1 MNSFEPLPFSF
12 VSLRSP
18 VYMDGAERRTLGGV
32 IHNPVKQNRTHIS
45 ALAEYLSMPEEAFS
59 SYVVFSERCTLKKVP
74 RYFDGD
80 ITVCRRHTM
89 LRLMRKRIK
98 DAPVVYSHADI
109 ERLAGLLRPLTEVTK
124 EEKQQHIEDLKTK
137 CHSAVSLWLCDMAE
151 TVRSGDAAAIRNA
164 GTRARWTEY
173 CLQNGKAKEALMDT
187 LEKTIDWTPVTE
199 SPPPES
205 DSYLVTRKDPLLTT
219 TAFYEHGEW
228 WDGPLCEWA

>member
-124 EEKQQHIEDLKTK
+124 EEKQQHIENLKTK
-137 CHSAVSLWLCDMAE
+137 CPFCGQPLVMRNGRNGAFWGCSSYPKCRYTRSLDGVLLAE
-151 TVRSGDAAAIRNA
+151 
-164 GTRARWTEY
+164 
-173 CLQNGKAKEALMDT
+173 
-187 LEKTIDWTPVTE
+187 
-199 SPPPES
+199 
-205 DSYLVTRKDPLLTT
+205 RKS
-219 TAFYEHGEW
+219 
-228 WDGPLCEWA
+228 